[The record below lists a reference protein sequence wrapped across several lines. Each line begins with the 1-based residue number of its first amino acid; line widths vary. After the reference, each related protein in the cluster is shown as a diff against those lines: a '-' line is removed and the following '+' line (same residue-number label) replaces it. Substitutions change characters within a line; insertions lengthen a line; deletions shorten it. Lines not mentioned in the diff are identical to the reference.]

1 MQIDEK
7 RYLKIIHEYGVE
19 KKTPIWWCSTNDLWN
34 LRLSYLNQL

>member
-19 KKTPIWWCSTNDLWN
+19 KKN
-34 LRLSYLNQL
+34 LKRKKKHQFDGVQLMTYGT